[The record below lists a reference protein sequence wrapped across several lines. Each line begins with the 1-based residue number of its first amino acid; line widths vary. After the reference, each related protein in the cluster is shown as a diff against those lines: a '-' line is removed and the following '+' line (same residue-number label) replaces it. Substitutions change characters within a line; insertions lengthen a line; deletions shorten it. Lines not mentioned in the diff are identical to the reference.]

1 MLAAAN
7 GHTQVMRTLLDNH
20 AKVNDVDKMKNTAMH
35 YACACGHVE
44 AVQLLL
50 ENRSNVSG
58 KNTHD
63 QAPIDMAIDNLHNDV
78 ATVLLQHKTWRDSVT
93 VRDKNGMMA
102 FDRLIAKLPIAA
114 RIVLDKCVERNSR
127 DNDDPN
133 LVVSDGLYLEI
144 TQKPDVRPGRLWK
157 CYLHAYFGDLR

>member
-1 MLAAAN
+1 
-7 GHTQVMRTLLDNH
+7 
-20 AKVNDVDKMKNTAMH
+20 MH

-78 ATVLLQHKTWRDSVT
+78 ATVLLQHKTY
-93 VRDKNGMMA
+93 
-102 FDRLIAKLPIAA
+102 
-114 RIVLDKCVERNSR
+114 
-127 DNDDPN
+127 
-133 LVVSDGLYLEI
+133 VSQY
-144 TQKPDVRPGRLWK
+144 
-157 CYLHAYFGDLR
+157 